1 MSYNYRV
8 VQASQHDVG
17 KMIQWAKQAGWNP
30 GLEDANC
37 FYAADPNGFFLG
49 KLEDKVVAMGAAVI
63 YDPNFAF
70 CGLYMVDKNH
80 QHHGYGLTLTKRRL
94 AYVGNRCVGL
104 DGVLNMENVYARL
117 GYQTDFISS
126 LYRTQALFPPIPCS
140 HILLFSDLYFQA
152 ICDYDVH
159 CFPAKRDVFLKYWL
173 NHPTLMYVKDQHIM
187 GYGVIR
193 PCFEGYKIGPL
204 FADNEEIAD
213 ILLSHLLTY
222 AKGQPVMLAIPEY
235 QQMLKA
241 WIIKYQM
248 KKVFSVARMYRGNPL
263 KMDLNRVYAITSYE
277 LG

>member
-1 MSYNYRV
+1 MSYHYQV
-8 VQASQHDVG
+8 VQASQQDVVL
-17 KMIQWAKQAGWNP
+17 MIEWAKQAGWNP
-30 GLEDANC
+30 GLDDANS
-37 FYAADPNGFFLG
+37 FFATDPSGFFIG
-49 KLEDKVVAMGAAVI
+49 KLNDKIIAMGAAVI
-63 YDPNFAF
+63 YDASFAF

-80 QHHGYGLTLTKRRL
+80 QHQGYGLTLTKRRL

-104 DGVLNMENVYARL
+104 DGVLNMENRYACL
-117 GYQTDFISS
+117 GYQTDFIST
-126 LYRTQALFPPIPCS
+126 LYRIEGVFPSIACS
-140 HILLFSDLYFQA
+140 HIMPFNALYAQA

-173 NHPTLMYVKDQHIM
+173 NHSTLMYVKDQHIM

-204 FADNEEIAD
+204 FADNEEIAE

-235 QQMLKA
+235 QQMLQA
-241 WIIKYQM
+241 WIVKYQM
-248 KKVFSVARMYRGNPL
+248 QKVFSVARMYRGNPP